1 MKKHFFRLLISLL
14 LSVVLV
20 AFFTVFAFAETGSCT
35 DCSARADVDQ
45 SGLVDS
51 DDAICLLFHIN
62 FPQSYPL
69 RETFAVDI
77 DLNGVIDSDD
87 AIYLLFHANF
97 PDTYYL
103 PACPNENHTDPPPAL
118 TPPTVPKN
126 GYVVAIDAGHQR
138 KGNSELEPIGPGA
151 TQKKAK
157 VASGTSGKT
166 SGLAEYELNL
176 QVALKLQT
184 ELENRGYTVVMIRT
198 THDVNISNAE
208 RAIIANEAK
217 ADAFIRI
224 HANGSTNTSVNGCL
238 TLCQTAKNPYNGY
251 LHDESRALSLA
262 VLNELVAATG
272 AHREGLRET
281 DTMSGINWCQV
292 PVTIVEMGYMT
303 NPREDALMATEEYQ
317 YKIVDGI
324 ANGIDAFFEE

>member
-1 MKKHFFRLLISLL
+1 MKKNTLRLFTLL
-14 LSVVLV
+14 LLTVVLA
-20 AFFTVFAFAETGSCT
+20 AFLTVCTFAETDLCT
-35 DCSARADVDQ
+35 DCSARADADQ
-45 SGLVDS
+45 NETVDS
-51 DDAICLLFHIN
+51 DDAIYLLFHIN
-62 FPQSYPL
+62 FSKAYPL
-69 RETFAVDI
+69 PEAFVTDI
-77 DLNGVIDSDD
+77 DQNGTTDIDD

-97 PDTYYL
+97 PDVYFL
-103 PACPNENHTDPPPAL
+103 PACPNEKHTDPPPAIPQ
-118 TPPTVPKN
+118 PPEKN
-126 GYVVAIDAGHQR
+126 GYIVAIDAGHQR
-138 KGNSELEPIGPGA
+138 KGNNEKEPIGPGA
-151 TQKKAK
+151 TQMKAK

-176 QVALKLQT
+176 QVALKLQK
-184 ELENRGYTVVMIRT
+184 ELEDRGYTVVMIRT

-238 TLCQTAKNPYNGY
+238 TLFQTAKNPYNGD

-272 AHREGLRET
+272 ARREGLRET
-281 DTMSGINWCQV
+281 DTMTGINWCRV

-303 NPREDALMATEEYQ
+303 NPREDALMATDEYQ

-324 ANGIDAFFEE
+324 ANGIDQFFEE